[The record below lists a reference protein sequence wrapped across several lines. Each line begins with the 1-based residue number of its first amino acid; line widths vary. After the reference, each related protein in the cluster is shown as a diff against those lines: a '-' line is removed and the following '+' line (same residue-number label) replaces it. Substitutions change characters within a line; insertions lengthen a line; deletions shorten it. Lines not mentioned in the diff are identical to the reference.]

1 MPEISEFGPDL
12 YTLVDEEGVEQTFE
26 LLDVM
31 EAEGN
36 TYYAL
41 VPYAENPEDILEGS
55 DELVVL
61 KMEEVD
67 GEELLASIEDVIIG
81 KFTPDNDALA
91 KIAGKEPEL
100 ESDEDEMSDD
110 EFADDEMPADEQAE
124 MPARDS
130 HVPAPE
136 DEAEPEE

>member
-1 MPEISEFGPDL
+1 MAEISEFGPDL

-31 EAEGN
+31 EVDDQ

-41 VPYAENPEDILEGS
+41 VPYAEKPEDLLDGS

-67 GEELLASIEDVIIG
+67 GEEMLASIEDDEEFDRIG
-81 KFTPDNDALA
+81 QMFLDR
-91 KIAGKEPEL
+91 IMEEF
-100 ESDEDEMSDD
+100 DD
-110 EFADDEMPADEQAE
+110 EEIEDSEADE
-124 MPARDS
+124 
-130 HVPAPE
+130 
-136 DEAEPEE
+136 

>member
-41 VPYAENPEDILEGS
+41 VPYAENPEDVLEGS

-67 GEELLASIEDVIIG
+67 GEELLASIEDDEEFERIG
-81 KFTPDNDALA
+81 QMFLDR
-91 KIAGKEPEL
+91 IMEEF
-100 ESDEDEMSDD
+100 ED
-110 EFADDEMPADEQAE
+110 
-124 MPARDS
+124 
-130 HVPAPE
+130 E
-136 DEAEPEE
+136 DEAETEE

>member
-1 MPEISEFGPDL
+1 MAEISEFGPDL

-31 EAEGN
+31 EVDDQ

-41 VPYAENPEDILEGS
+41 VPYAENPEDLLDGS

-67 GEELLASIEDVIIG
+67 GEEMLASIEDDEEFDRIG
-81 KFTPDNDALA
+81 QMFLDR
-91 KIAGKEPEL
+91 IMEEF
-100 ESDEDEMSDD
+100 DD
-110 EFADDEMPADEQAE
+110 EEIEDSEADE
-124 MPARDS
+124 
-130 HVPAPE
+130 
-136 DEAEPEE
+136 

>member
-67 GEELLASIEDVIIG
+67 GEELLASIEDDEEFERIG
-81 KFTPDNDALA
+81 QMFLDR
-91 KIAGKEPEL
+91 IMEEF
-100 ESDEDEMSDD
+100 DEDE
-110 EFADDEMPADEQAE
+110 EN
-124 MPARDS
+124 
-130 HVPAPE
+130 
-136 DEAEPEE
+136 EAENEE

>member
-41 VPYAENPEDILEGS
+41 VPYAENPEDILDGS

-67 GEELLASIEDVIIG
+67 GEELLASIEDDEEFERIG
-81 KFTPDNDALA
+81 QMFLDR
-91 KIAGKEPEL
+91 IMEEF
-100 ESDEDEMSDD
+100 ED
-110 EFADDEMPADEQAE
+110 
-124 MPARDS
+124 
-130 HVPAPE
+130 E
-136 DEAEPEE
+136 DEAETEE

>member
-12 YTLVDEEGVEQTFE
+12 YTLEDEEGVEQTFE

-67 GEELLASIEDVIIG
+67 GEELLASIEDDEEFERIG
-81 KFTPDNDALA
+81 QMFLDRIMEEFD
-91 KIAGKEPEL
+91 E
-100 ESDEDEMSDD
+100 EDET
-110 EFADDEMPADEQAE
+110 
-124 MPARDS
+124 
-130 HVPAPE
+130 
-136 DEAEPEE
+136 EE

>member
-1 MPEISEFGPDL
+1 MAEISEFGPDL

-31 EAEGN
+31 EVEDN

-41 VPYAENPEDILEGS
+41 VPYAENSEDILDGS

-67 GEELLASIEDVIIG
+67 GEELLASIED
-81 KFTPDNDALA
+81 
-91 KIAGKEPEL
+91 
-100 ESDEDEMSDD
+100 DD
-110 EFADDEMPADEQAE
+110 EFDRIGQMFLDRIMEQF
-124 MPARDS
+124 
-130 HVPAPE
+130 E
-136 DEAEPEE
+136 DEESSEEE

>member
-67 GEELLASIEDVIIG
+67 GEELLASIEDDEEFERIG
-81 KFTPDNDALA
+81 QMFLDR
-91 KIAGKEPEL
+91 IMEEF
-100 ESDEDEMSDD
+100 EDED
-110 EFADDEMPADEQAE
+110 
-124 MPARDS
+124 
-130 HVPAPE
+130 E
-136 DEAEPEE
+136 DEAEE

>member
-67 GEELLASIEDVIIG
+67 GEELLASIEDDEEFERIG
-81 KFTPDNDALA
+81 QMFLDR
-91 KIAGKEPEL
+91 IMEEF
-100 ESDEDEMSDD
+100 ED
-110 EFADDEMPADEQAE
+110 
-124 MPARDS
+124 
-130 HVPAPE
+130 E
-136 DEAEPEE
+136 DEAETEE

>member
-1 MPEISEFGPDL
+1 MSQVSEFGPDL

-31 EAEGN
+31 EVDDQ

-41 VPYAENPEDILEGS
+41 VPYAENPEDVLDGS

-67 GEELLASIEDVIIG
+67 GEEMLASIEDDEEFDRIG
-81 KFTPDNDALA
+81 QMFLDR
-91 KIAGKEPEL
+91 IMEEF
-100 ESDEDEMSDD
+100 EEEEDET
-110 EFADDEMPADEQAE
+110 E
-124 MPARDS
+124 
-130 HVPAPE
+130 E
-136 DEAEPEE
+136 D

>member
-1 MPEISEFGPDL
+1 MMPEISEFGPDL

-41 VPYAENPEDILEGS
+41 VPYAENPEDVLEGS

-67 GEELLASIEDVIIG
+67 GEELLASIEDDEEFERIG
-81 KFTPDNDALA
+81 QMFLDR
-91 KIAGKEPEL
+91 IMEEF
-100 ESDEDEMSDD
+100 ED
-110 EFADDEMPADEQAE
+110 
-124 MPARDS
+124 
-130 HVPAPE
+130 E
-136 DEAEPEE
+136 DEAETEE

>member
-67 GEELLASIEDVIIG
+67 GEELLASIEDDEEFERIG
-81 KFTPDNDALA
+81 QMFLDR
-91 KIAGKEPEL
+91 IMEEF
-100 ESDEDEMSDD
+100 DE
-110 EFADDEMPADEQAE
+110 
-124 MPARDS
+124 
-130 HVPAPE
+130 E
-136 DEAEPEE
+136 DEAEE

>member
-67 GEELLASIEDVIIG
+67 GEELLASIEDDEEFERIG
-81 KFTPDNDALA
+81 QMFLDRIT
-91 KIAGKEPEL
+91 EEF
-100 ESDEDEMSDD
+100 DE
-110 EFADDEMPADEQAE
+110 
-124 MPARDS
+124 
-130 HVPAPE
+130 E
-136 DEAEPEE
+136 DEAENEE

>member
-67 GEELLASIEDVIIG
+67 GEELLASIEDDEEFERIG
-81 KFTPDNDALA
+81 QMFLDRIMEEFN
-91 KIAGKEPEL
+91 
-100 ESDEDEMSDD
+100 EDE
-110 EFADDEMPADEQAE
+110 
-124 MPARDS
+124 
-130 HVPAPE
+130 E
-136 DEAEPEE
+136 DEAENEE